1 MNSRQ
6 NSFSGLASKR
16 PPQTSMMAPPSAK
29 QPKPIIE
36 IYTDWANHYLDKLRG
51 CNRIKD
57 LQTELADGLVLCD
70 VIEGV
75 TGQKVP
81 EIQRKPRN
89 TGQMVDNI
97 QACLNFLLAK
107 GVAVQDIQA
116 KEVREGNMKAILGL
130 FFQLSRYKQQQKML
144 QQQTPGDYG
153 TRLVRTS
160 FKGHQISLVLLSCFF
175 RNLFLT
181 F

>member
-16 PPQTSMMAPPSAK
+16 QTSIAMAPQTAK
-29 QPKPIIE
+29 QPKSIIE

-81 EIQRKPRN
+81 DIQRKPKN
-89 TGQMVDNI
+89 TSQVKKFTLYSVY
-97 QACLNFLLAK
+97 QKFRQTLL
-107 GVAVQDIQA
+107 GFIV
-116 KEVREGNMKAILGL
+116 L
-130 FFQLSRYKQQQKML
+130 FWA
-144 QQQTPGDYG
+144 
-153 TRLVRTS
+153 
-160 FKGHQISLVLLSCFF
+160 
-175 RNLFLT
+175 
-181 F
+181 